1 MTGTDIVRRARLRI
15 SDTTNSFTDA
25 EMIDY
30 VNDAIDFLNT
40 FLIANKDTEFIVS
53 FNTSDGMP
61 VPLDFHSL
69 AGVWPVT
76 IENGLFRLKVAT
88 PPTQKLAYYAVSPH
102 IVLLTDAVKF
112 KDIYQS
118 ALSQLTAIYAANRNG
133 ANLAQ
138 DKTLFDDAMASIKA
152 ARA

>member
-15 SDTTNSFTDA
+15 SDTSNSFTDI
-25 EMIDY
+25 EMLDY

-40 FLIANKDTEFIVS
+40 FLIANKDPEFIVS
-53 FNTSDGMP
+53 FNTNDGMP
-61 VPLDFHSL
+61 VPLDFHAF
-69 AGVWPVT
+69 AGVWPITV
-76 IENGLFRLKVAT
+76 ENGMFRLKVAS
-88 PPTQKLAYYAVSPH
+88 PPTQKLAYYAVRSH
-102 IVLLTDAVKF
+102 ISALTDAVRF

-138 DKTLFDDAMASIKA
+138 DKLLFDDVMASIKS